1 MTTLL
6 PFLTAVSDATR
17 LRLLHLVQEHKVTL
31 AELRTVLALD
41 DADLAAH
48 LKPLVAVGLIKM
60 GKQGTHLKLKH
71 KHAALLAKLFT
82 HFKVGSKKD
91 EPSLADEAKLHA
103 LRHPKSAKKAP
114 AKKKAKKPTK
124 KK

>member
-6 PFLTAVSDATR
+6 PFLTAVADATR

-31 AELRTVLALD
+31 AELRTVLALGD
-41 DADLAAH
+41 GDLAAH

-71 KHAALLAKLFT
+71 KHAALLSKLFT

-91 EPSLADEAKLHA
+91 EQTKTDAKKLHE
-103 LRHPKSAKKAP
+103 LRHPKSAKKAS
-114 AKKKAKKPTK
+114 AKKKAKKSAK